1 MCPNVNDEM
10 AYVYGAPGVAL
21 NGAVVVE
28 PDVFLLSVAL
38 FELARSMKESAEV
51 VWPESLVVIGFLIL
65 RE

>member
-21 NGAVVVE
+21 NDAVVVE

-51 VWPESLVVIGFLIL
+51 
-65 RE
+65 